1 MRHATKSSIW
11 TAGLCLVGLALAALP
26 ARAEI
31 FQFDF
36 STRAQGTLTTAG
48 GSLDPGYDLILNLT
62 FDFLT
67 GEDDGGDPVHI
78 RNTAAINLQRGAA
91 YNPTTGAF
99 INHGSGGTVA
109 NIGDF
114 DLPQGGITKID
125 GSSFSADSMAVGG
138 ISIEGVEFQI
148 PGALVITP
156 VPSPIPELQ
165 TWAMLLMGF
174 GGLVYSSRRKKLSRN

>member
-1 MRHATKSSIW
+1 MPHAAKASIGL
-11 TAGLCLVGLALAALP
+11 AGLCLVGLALAALP

-48 GSLDPGYDLILNLT
+48 GSPDPGYDLILNLT

-78 RNTAAINLQRGAA
+78 RNTAAINIKTGAA
-91 YNPTTGAF
+91 FNPTTGAF
-99 INHGSGGTVA
+99 INHASGGTVA

-114 DLPQGGITKID
+114 DLLQGGVTKID
-125 GSSFSADSMAVGG
+125 GSSFSADSMAVSG
-138 ISIEGVEFQI
+138 ISIEGVAFEFQ
-148 PGALVITP
+148 GALVISP
-156 VPSPIPELQ
+156 FPSPIPEPPI
-165 TWAMLLMGF
+165 WAMLIMGVF
-174 GGLVYSSRRKKLSRN
+174 GLGYFTRHRVRGA